1 MKIIDPHLHLFDLQQ
16 GQYDWLK
23 PENPPFW
30 PDKSIIHKSFSEKDL
45 SLDDKTILA
54 GFVHIEA
61 GFDNQQPCR
70 EIEWLEEH
78 CHKPFKS
85 IAVIDLTLS
94 SEQFLQAIVKLKGY
108 RSVVGVRDILDD
120 NALEYL
126 SNKQVIAN
134 LQQLAKQKLIFEL
147 QMPLENVTAVELL
160 VSFLADNPSLNI
172 IINHAGFPPYTAFNN
187 NEESNDTQIDQKPL
201 SDLNWLKRL
210 KWLKWQQAIEKLS
223 VFEQCSIKCSGFE
236 MINQAYQPLWQL
248 AVINIC
254 IKYFGINRVMLAS
267 NFPLC
272 LFTGSYLEYWQQY
285 MQGAFSQDELNKLC
299 FKNAEKIYKF

>member
-30 PDKSIIHKSFSEKDL
+30 PDKSIINKSFSEKDL
-45 SLDDKTILA
+45 QLNNTSIIA
-54 GFVHIEA
+54 GFVNIEA
-61 GFDNQQPCR
+61 GFDNQQPWR

-85 IAVIDLTLS
+85 IAAIDLTLS

-120 NALEYL
+120 NASEYL

-134 LQQLAKQKLIFEL
+134 LQQLAKQELIFEL
-147 QMPLENVTAVELL
+147 QMPLENVTAVDLL
-160 VSFLADNPSLNI
+160 VSFLAENPSLNI
-172 IINHAGFPPYTAFNN
+172 IINHAGFPPVISIN
-187 NEESNDTQIDQKPL
+187 NEEKANSKKFDGKQL
-201 SDLNWLKRL
+201 SDTN
-210 KWLKWQQAIEKLS
+210 WQQAIEKLS
-223 VFEQCSIKCSGFE
+223 LYKQCSIKCSGFE
-236 MINQAYQPLWQL
+236 MISREYQATWQL
-248 AVINIC
+248 GIIKTCINH
-254 IKYFGINRVMLAS
+254 FGINRVMLAS

-272 LFTGSYLEYWQQY
+272 LFSKSYQENWQQF
-285 MQGAFSQDELNKLC
+285 MQMASFSQDELNKLC
-299 FKNAEKIYKF
+299 FVNAQQIYKF